1 MIVGNIIVI
10 RIPDPDGDIFQS
22 IIEAIQ
28 NENIQPTSISQFEFP
43 VINIGEIKI
52 FPAQR
57 RVVKAGKQIHLNYG
71 EFSMLCCMAK
81 SPGQVFS
88 REQLYASAWGESY
101 NWSSNTVDNTIWRLR
116 KNLNQIP
123 KNLSILKLF
132 SDWAIKLNSHSCHKN
147 QKRLKSGFF
156 LYFYIF

>member
-1 MIVGNIIVI
+1 MTVPTPASRSRRQKSTPRSAV
-10 RIPDPDGDIFQS
+10 RSSQPLTCLLYTSDIFQS

-116 KNLNQIP
+116 KKLESNP
-123 KNLSILKLF
+123 KKPVY
-132 SDWAIKLNSHSCHKN
+132 IKTVF
-147 QKRLKSGFF
+147 RLGYKIE
-156 LYFYIF
+156 LT

>member
-1 MIVGNIIVI
+1 MGNIIVI

-57 RVVKAGKQIHLNYG
+57 RVVKAGKQIYLNYG

-116 KNLNQIP
+116 KKLESNP
-123 KNLSILKLF
+123 KKPVYIKTVFRLGYKIERSIVK
-132 SDWAIKLNSHSCHKN
+132 
-147 QKRLKSGFF
+147 
-156 LYFYIF
+156 

>member
-1 MIVGNIIVI
+1 MGNIIVI

-57 RVVKAGKQIHLNYG
+57 RVVKAGKQIHINYG
-71 EFSMLCCMAK
+71 EFVAWQNRQGK
-81 SPGQVFS
+81 SLAGNNFMHQH
-88 REQLYASAWGESY
+88 GENHIIGVQIQSITPY
-101 NWSSNTVDNTIWRLR
+101 GGLE

>member
-1 MIVGNIIVI
+1 MGNIIVI

-71 EFSMLCCMAK
+71 EFSMLCCMANRQGK
-81 SPGQVFS
+81 SLAGNNFMHQH
-88 REQLYASAWGESY
+88 GENHIIGVQIQSITPY
-101 NWSSNTVDNTIWRLR
+101 GGLE

>member
-101 NWSSNTVDNTIWRLR
+101 NWSSSTVDNTIWRLR
-116 KNLNQIP
+116 KKLESNP
-123 KNLSILKLF
+123 KKPVY
-132 SDWAIKLNSHSCHKN
+132 IKTVF
-147 QKRLKSGFF
+147 RLGYKIE
-156 LYFYIF
+156 LT

>member
-1 MIVGNIIVI
+1 MGNIIVI

-81 SPGQVFS
+81 SPGQVFMRKAIRRGDLFYADLNPVVGSEQGGIRPVLVIQNDVGNHFCSKALSMATRSNS
-88 REQLYASAWGESY
+88 RWEGLT
-101 NWSSNTVDNTIWRLR
+101 WSPNHL
-116 KNLNQIP
+116 L
-123 KNLSILKLF
+123 
-132 SDWAIKLNSHSCHKN
+132 
-147 QKRLKSGFF
+147 
-156 LYFYIF
+156 